1 MHLTARVY
9 MQEVVVPYKM
19 GTHGYTRTPSETCE
33 PICPSAVTTLAHVRQ
48 GRFHVK
54 SKALHTVNSASTQL
68 YRPKKHRATNESE
81 RALQETTKEI
91 LSARG
96 NFVSVIGRLKV
107 RAPRESIG
115 ERDPD
120 TKKNKTQPKNLKSA
134 MRAIYESGA
143 PPSSGHKT
151 EEVEETVAQ
160 KKEREKNT
168 RSLVVE
174 LRQMWKGSYFGE
186 LSLLNKAPKS
196 ASVIAATPVQVFVMS
211 KINFFRQFDEKQLN
225 FLRELALE
233 NDYCYNESQ
242 VACLRF
248 YCVQAHGFNM

>member
-1 MHLTARVY
+1 M
-9 MQEVVVPYKM
+9 
-19 GTHGYTRTPSETCE
+19 
-33 PICPSAVTTLAHVRQ
+33 
-48 GRFHVK
+48 
-54 SKALHTVNSASTQL
+54 
-68 YRPKKHRATNESE
+68 
-81 RALQETTKEI
+81 
-91 LSARG
+91 
-96 NFVSVIGRLKV
+96 SVIGRLKV